1 MTHNAAAAQFG
12 LKRIM
17 LMLVGGVML
26 ALGVLGAVLPLL
38 PTTPFLLAALA
49 CFARSCPPLER
60 WLINHKRLGPSLRDW
75 RRYRAIPAKA
85 KTIAVASM
93 MLSYAIF
100 LIASDSGPGLQLGL
114 ALILSCCS
122 TFILSRP
129 SRPRA

>member
-1 MTHNAAAAQFG
+1 MIQLAIGAQPS

-17 LMLVGGVML
+17 LMVIGGVML
-26 ALGVLGAVLPLL
+26 ALGALGAVLPLL

-60 WLINHKRLGPSLRDW
+60 WLINHKRLGPPLRDW

-114 ALILSCCS
+114 TLILSCCS